1 MEEEEEIGVRCAQCD
16 DALID
21 PHVSEAGATGA
32 SDAAHTLRLYE
43 APEGRKLEIPVP
55 CD

>member
-32 SDAAHTLRLYE
+32 SDAAPTLRLYE